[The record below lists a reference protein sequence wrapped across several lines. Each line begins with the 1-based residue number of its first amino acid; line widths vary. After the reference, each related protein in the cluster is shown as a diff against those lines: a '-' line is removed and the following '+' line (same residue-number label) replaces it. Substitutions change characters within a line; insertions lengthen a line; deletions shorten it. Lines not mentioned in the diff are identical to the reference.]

1 MSRNAASFPAARRP
15 AGEAA
20 RDPRAATGY
29 PSGARTTPVPD
40 LLFSR
45 DLTAI
50 YNPLA
55 LRVLLWLVWQVHRRP
70 AGAPPAVRT
79 GDVTADLGLRR
90 AATAMVAG
98 SGSSHETNETNES
111 HGSRGSRASN
121 GTTGSRAVALALDA
135 ACRELTARGL
145 VLDGGGW
152 LAINDR
158 AGREACDAAAAD
170 PNRWPDLAKAAADVS
185 TDATSGTGAGEDDPA
200 ARATIYALYEQTIG
214 LITPVLADE
223 LAEAAAAYPPAWIAR
238 AFRLAA
244 ANGARKWSYVRAILT
259 RWERDGYEGE
269 DDEVTGRRAEAT
281 RRPDSEGP
289 YAAWIKH

>member
-1 MSRNAASFPAARRP
+1 MSRNASPPPAARRP

-50 YNPLA
+50 DNPLA
-55 LRVLLWLVWQVHRRP
+55 LRVLLWLLWQVHRRP

-90 AATAMVAG
+90 AATAVGAG
-98 SGSSHETNETNES
+98 SDASTET
-111 HGSRGSRASN
+111 HASN
-121 GTTGSRAVALALDA
+121 GSYGSNPSNRSTGSHAIALALDA

-152 LAINDR
+152 LVINDR
-158 AGREACDAAAAD
+158 AGREVFDAAAAD
-170 PNRWPDLAKAAADVS
+170 PNRWPDLARAAADVT
-185 TDATSGTGAGEDDPA
+185 TDATSAAGAGEDDPA

-214 LITPVLADE
+214 MITPVLADE
-223 LAEAAAAYPPAWIAR
+223 LAEAAAEYPPAWIAR